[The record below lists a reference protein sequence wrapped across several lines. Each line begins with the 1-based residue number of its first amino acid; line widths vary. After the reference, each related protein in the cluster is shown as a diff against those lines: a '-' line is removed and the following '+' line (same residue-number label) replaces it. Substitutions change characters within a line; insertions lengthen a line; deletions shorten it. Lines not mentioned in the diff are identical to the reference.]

1 MRYPSD
7 TAFFLQKKSI
17 IKLVI
22 RPQFKLLLF
31 NFNLRYTIGIDLK
44 TDGGFY
50 MTNEY
55 KTVLTDEILHFLYRN
70 ASFQALEEN
79 EQQQFLENFGK
90 QPLFIEVIEIAI
102 ALEEMIAEV
111 EATMP
116 KIQDKDYLFPIEQQ
130 KQLLK
135 DRTVIDGN
143 VLYVPFEEMKNLYS
157 PMIVILQQ
165 SDAMQ
170 GVEAFTKGTILP
182 LFNLCAV
189 QKRDLIILPFSNKPA
204 QPLLFKNGTLEIEM
218 FDQFL
223 QHFLTGDAQIMP
235 AIDKAIELFTQDNI
249 GHQRDLMIITDNQF
263 SDFHKLNQEV
273 AAEKMQELDIDLAVI
288 ALSETAFE
296 KQPISFADKV
306 FFAND

>member
-1 MRYPSD
+1 
-7 TAFFLQKKSI
+7 
-17 IKLVI
+17 
-22 RPQFKLLLF
+22 
-31 NFNLRYTIGIDLK
+31 
-44 TDGGFY
+44 

-70 ASFQALEEN
+70 ASFQALDEN
-79 EQQQFLENFGK
+79 QRQQFLKKFGQ

-135 DRTVIDGN
+135 ERTVSDGN

-157 PMIVILQQ
+157 PMVVIIQQ
-165 SDAMQ
+165 SGAMQ
-170 GVEAFTKGTILP
+170 EYEAFTKGTILP

-189 QKRDLIILPFSNKPA
+189 QKRDLIILPFSNIPSP
-204 QPLLFKNGTLEIEM
+204 PLLFKNGIMDIEM

-223 QHFLTGDAQIMP
+223 QQYEIGDAQIMP
-235 AIDKAIELFTQDNI
+235 AIDKAIEMFTKDKIDN
-249 GHQRDLMIITDNQF
+249 QRDLMIITDNRFTDF
-263 SDFHKLNQEV
+263 SKLNQQV
-273 AAEKMQELDIDLAVI
+273 MAGKMQELDIDLSVI
-288 ALSETAFE
+288 AMSENDFE
-296 KQPISFADKV
+296 KQPIAFADKV

>member
-1 MRYPSD
+1 
-7 TAFFLQKKSI
+7 
-17 IKLVI
+17 
-22 RPQFKLLLF
+22 
-31 NFNLRYTIGIDLK
+31 
-44 TDGGFY
+44 

-70 ASFQALEEN
+70 ASFQALDEN
-79 EQQQFLENFGK
+79 QQQQFLEKFGQ

-102 ALEEMIAEV
+102 AVEEMIAEV

-135 DRTVIDGN
+135 DRMVIDGN
-143 VLYVPFEEMKNLYS
+143 VLYVSFDEMKNRYS
-157 PMIVILQQ
+157 PMIVIVQQ

-170 GVEAFTKGTILP
+170 EYEAFTKGTILP

-204 QPLLFKNGTLEIEM
+204 QPLLFKNGKIDIEL

-223 QHFLTGDAQIMP
+223 QQYLPGDAQIIP
-235 AIDKAIELFTQDNI
+235 AIDKAIEFFTQDNI
-249 GHQRDLMIITDNQF
+249 DNQRDLMIITDNQF
-263 SDFHKLNQEV
+263 TDFHKFEQQV
-273 AAEKMQELDIDLAVI
+273 TAGKMQELDIDLAVI
-288 ALSETAFE
+288 AMSETNFE
-296 KQPISFADKV
+296 SQPIAFADKV